1 MSKLNVMSEIAQMVD
16 FIKSQTKKS
25 LLDAK
30 SEGKLDL
37 NEEQLKK
44 VCFYVEASIGN
55 SFSRTASQIEKIV
68 NKK

>member
-1 MSKLNVMSEIAQMVD
+1 MSNLNVMAEIAQMVE
-16 FIKSQTKKS
+16 FIKSQTKKN

-30 SEGKLDL
+30 SEGKIDL